1 MLGHNSISNHYYLM
15 FNLTQHHGYDL
26 NTLEELIPFE
36 LEIYTSMLVNLLE
49 KQKEEQKNG
58 TTGY

>member
-1 MLGHNSISNHYYLM
+1 M